1 MSTLRYARLLN
12 SLPLFPRPLS
22 PSSSLSF
29 PLFFFSLEYLF
40 YQYGSGLTHDN
51 QLTGEGDGSEVTE
64 VVKKALDERIT
75 RQHQIREQVRIPT
88 SMRMSTC
95 TCTMPVVCIGMHA
108 CYYEN

>member
-1 MSTLRYARLLN
+1 MRYARLLN

-40 YQYGSGLTHDN
+40 YQYGSGLTYDN